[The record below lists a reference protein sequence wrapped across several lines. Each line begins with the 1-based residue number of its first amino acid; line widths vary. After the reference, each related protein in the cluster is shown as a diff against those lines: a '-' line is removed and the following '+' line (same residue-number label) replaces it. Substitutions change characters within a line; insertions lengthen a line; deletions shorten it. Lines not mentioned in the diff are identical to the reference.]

1 MSILKNIPHIAYF
14 SMEIAL
20 EDGIKNYSGGL
31 GVLAG
36 DILRSAADFKLP
48 MVGVTLLSDQGYFE
62 QTINLAGEQDESPD
76 ADYDFSLLEKLE
88 TSCWINIAADRVRI
102 GIWRYLI
109 KSASGGEVPVYLLD
123 TKFSEN
129 KEEYRHLTGQLYGGD
144 ETYRLLQ
151 TIILGRGGFAA
162 LKALGYRI
170 DKYHI
175 NEGHGAFVAVD
186 CFLSS
191 SAGDDQAKLAEARQA
206 CVFTT
211 HTPLKLT
218 HSFLPLDKVLAYQP
232 DFPAQLSGLVINREV
247 DMTQVALYFSGYA
260 NAVSAQH
267 QQLAVQLFPNQT
279 IHKVTNG
286 IHAQTW
292 TAPEFQA
299 LYDKYM
305 PDWRLDNLK
314 LAQAAEIPL
323 VEIVRA
329 HQTSKSRLLEL
340 IKARYSLEWQ
350 EDILTIG
357 FGRRFAPY
365 KRPALLFQDMDR
377 LLRIQEK
384 CGSLQIVYGGKAHPA
399 DDEGQGM
406 IADIHRLINQYRDQI
421 RLVFLEDYEM
431 ELAKIMTAGVDL
443 WLNTPLPPNEAS
455 GTSGMKAAH
464 NGVPQLSTLDGW
476 WPEGYIRDKTG
487 WAIAEARIPEAET
500 QNERD
505 AASLYD
511 ILEQEIVPLYY
522 RDQAAWQEMM
532 RATISLNAS
541 RFNTERVV
549 REYMRDAYQIK

>member
-1 MSILKNIPHIAYF
+1 MPHSPNLPVVAYF

-20 EDGIKNYSGGL
+20 EDGIKSYSGGL

-36 DILRSAADFKLP
+36 DILRSAADIGLP

-62 QTINLAGEQDESPD
+62 QTINPAGEQDETPD
-76 ADYDFSLLEKLE
+76 ADYDFSLLEKLDI
-88 TSCWINIAADRVRI
+88 SFWINIASNRVRI
-102 GIWRYLI
+102 GVWRYLI
-109 KSASGGEVPVYLLD
+109 KSASGGEVPVYFLD
-123 TKFSEN
+123 TKYPEN
-129 KEEYRHLTGQLYGGD
+129 KAEYRGLTGQLYGGD

-162 LKALGYRI
+162 LQALGYRV

-186 CFLSS
+186 RFL
-191 SAGDDQAKLAEARQA
+191 AATAQDDQAKLIETRQA

-211 HTPLKLT
+211 HTPLKLA
-218 HSFLPLDKVLAYQP
+218 HSFLPLDTVLAYQP
-232 DFPAQLSGLVINREV
+232 DFPAQLPGLVINREV

-267 QQLAVQLFPNQT
+267 QQLAVQLFPDQT

-286 IHAQTW
+286 VHSQSW

-299 LYDKYM
+299 LYDQYI
-305 PDWRLDNLK
+305 PGWRQASLK
-314 LAQAAEIPL
+314 LAQAADIP
-323 VEIVRA
+323 VSEIVRA
-329 HQTSKSRLLEL
+329 HQVAKGRLLAL
-340 IKARYSLEWQ
+340 IEERSGLKWQ
-350 EDILTIG
+350 PEVMTIG

-365 KRPALLFQDMDR
+365 KRPALLLQDMDR

-384 CGSLQIVYGGKAHPA
+384 CGPLQIVYGGKAHPA
-399 DDEGQGM
+399 DDEGQGL
-406 IADIHRLINQYRDQI
+406 IADIHRLIGRYRDQI
-421 RLVFLEDYEM
+421 RLIFLEDYEM

-464 NGVPQLSTLDGW
+464 NGVPQLGTLDGW
-476 WPEGYIRDKTG
+476 WPEGYIKGQTG
-487 WAIAEARIPEAET
+487 WAIAETRVPEAET
-500 QNERD
+500 QNARD

-511 ILEQEIVPLYY
+511 ILEQEIVPLFY
-522 RDQAAWQEMM
+522 RDPAAWQEMM
-532 RATISLNAS
+532 RSAISLNAS
-541 RFNTERVV
+541 RFNTERVL
-549 REYMRDAYQIK
+549 REYQRDAYSIA